1 MENPFINELLIG
13 TGLKAPPTSSA
24 SASRLGLFGGDP
36 GFPNGRRLFDDVTDV
51 FLRVVA
57 GGIFNPSFNVVPN
70 NHVGDGVNINGGP
83 YRSSFPYLSDRPSGR
98 DRRHIDPGE
107 AGCTAGAPVRCS
119 AIIRLLPVD

>member
-1 MENPFINELLIG
+1 MGNPFINELLIG
-13 TGLKAPPTSSA
+13 TGSEGAPQLLPRARAGSGCSA
-24 SASRLGLFGGDP
+24 ETPA

-57 GGIFNPSFNVVPN
+57 GGIFKPSFNVVPN
-70 NHVGDGVNINGGP
+70 NRVGDGVNINGGP

-107 AGCTAGAPVRCS
+107 AGCTAGAPCP
-119 AIIRLLPVD
+119 L